1 MKELIPVEAGS
12 GVFTKKAKANFK
24 VLGPK
29 AGPAIKHVSAGI
41 AALTEADLNALEAA
55 GTFCL
60 SWDGGSFD
68 LVLEDVE
75 MTTEVQTGLEVASE
89 RGLTVAVDTALTP
102 ELEAE
107 GWARETVNRIQ
118 NLRKDS
124 GLEITD
130 RIRLWIQAPEALLQ
144 ALLTHA
150 DWIASEVLAVDL
162 NWNLEHAPANGTPAE
177 LDVEGITVQVV
188 LTKG

>member
-1 MKELIPVEAGS
+1 
-12 GVFTKKAKANFK
+12 
-24 VLGPK
+24 
-29 AGPAIKHVSAGI
+29 
-41 AALTEADLNALEAA
+41 
-55 GTFCL
+55 
-60 SWDGGSFD
+60 
-68 LVLEDVE
+68 
-75 MTTEVQTGLEVASE
+75 
-89 RGLTVAVDTALTP
+89 
-102 ELEAE
+102 LEAE

-150 DWIASEVLAVDL
+150 DWISSEVLAVEL
-162 NWNLEHAPANGTPAE
+162 EWNLEQAPANGTPAE
-177 LDVEGITVQVV
+177 LDVEGITFQVV